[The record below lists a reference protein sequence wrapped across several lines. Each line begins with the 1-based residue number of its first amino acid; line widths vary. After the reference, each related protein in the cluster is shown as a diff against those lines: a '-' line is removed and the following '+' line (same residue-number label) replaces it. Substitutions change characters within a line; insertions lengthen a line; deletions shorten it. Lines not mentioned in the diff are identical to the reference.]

1 MWAAVSRTWKQPLL
15 APHVSFVQETR
26 VLEPEGAHAA
36 PYTATL
42 LLLSGHRM
50 GVTDLWQL
58 LEQSLLPSHI
68 HLSQTPL
75 NEIKQEQELPAGLKR
90 AKHHSL
96 SPCSQ

>member
-1 MWAAVSRTWKQPLL
+1 M
-15 APHVSFVQETR
+15 
-26 VLEPEGAHAA
+26 A

-42 LLLSGHRM
+42 LPLSEHRM

-96 SPCSQ
+96 PKLTVSH